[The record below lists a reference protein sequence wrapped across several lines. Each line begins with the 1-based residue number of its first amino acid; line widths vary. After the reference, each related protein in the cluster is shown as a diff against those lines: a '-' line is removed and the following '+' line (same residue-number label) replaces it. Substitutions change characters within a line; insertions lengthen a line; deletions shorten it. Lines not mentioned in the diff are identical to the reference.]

1 MGHPFGCC
9 RWGTI
14 ASLLTRSVQ
23 YALLAGGR
31 LPCPKIALPVRL
43 AGLRLGHDRTEVLR
57 NHPAAA
63 ALTESLAAPSSAHRE
78 ANGRALDL
86 EDDFKLA
93 CSVLVKLKDGLLRIC
108 TSDRKELKKFL
119 RQA

>member
-1 MGHPFGCC
+1 
-9 RWGTI
+9 
-14 ASLLTRSVQ
+14 LLGS
-23 YALLAGGR
+23 GR
-31 LPCPKIALPVRL
+31 LPCPKIALPVRV

-78 ANGRALDL
+78 ANGRVLDL

-93 CSVLVKLKDGLLRIC
+93 SSVLVKLKDGLPRIS
-108 TSDRKELKKFL
+108 TGNHKELKKFC
-119 RQA
+119 QKTQFIETP